1 MFAGFLADG
10 DRKRLQESLAG
21 SFMRATD
28 QDMGFGG
35 GSVGLRQ
42 PDQAPDGIAAAAAP
56 PAAAASQAA
65 AAFLS
70 SVGGRFA
77 SGGTILPEPTGL
89 HTPATSSAAPSE
101 QVSALVIEFS
111 LCMAARRP
119 CFSTL
124 QNRGCC
130 LLSIGQSVNSVVI
143 TC

>member
-1 MFAGFLADG
+1 MADG
-10 DRKRLQESLAG
+10 DRTRLQESLAG

-42 PDQAPDGIAAAAAP
+42 PNQAPPPSGGIIAAP

-77 SGGTILPEPTGL
+77 SGGTLQPEPTGL
-89 HTPATSSAAPSE
+89 HTPDSTAATPPDKVCTHHVMTEVVERLWCNLHALAPCRT
-101 QVSALVIEFS
+101 QDLS
-111 LCMAARRP
+111 LGQAARL
-119 CFSTL
+119 C
-124 QNRGCC
+124 
-130 LLSIGQSVNSVVI
+130 
-143 TC
+143 